1 MKSYDLI
8 VIGAGPGGTPAAM
21 AAAQFGKSVLLVDK
35 RGEPGGECLFEGCI
49 PSKVLENAA
58 NRYEMFKEAS
68 KFHVKIQNNPQIHWE
83 EVLKEKETLLQKRS
97 LGAEMKMKL
106 LPALTFK
113 KGKARFADTHVIEID
128 GERFSFKHAI
138 IATGALVN
146 IPPFK
151 GSGVDQAWTNKDL
164 FNYAKIPN
172 EIVFVGAGAI
182 SCELVQMFNKLG
194 TKCHILERGERILEK
209 VDEEC
214 VIKLYE
220 KMLSDGIAIDLNVNI
235 ESIEGENGKFDIHFN
250 QNGKAETI
258 RTPHVLLATGRVG
271 NVEGLGLDIVNVAHN
286 EHGIITDKTLQT
298 SQAHIYA
305 VGDCNIGPK
314 FAHWATYE
322 AGIAIHNIYA
332 PHKRETDIDKLCWV
346 LFSDPQIAS
355 VGLDEAQSEKRG
367 IDITVER
374 YDYAIDAR
382 SQIDKEMLGLLKF
395 VIDKKS
401 GVILGIQILSEDA
414 SSLSGEASLIVSQKM
429 TVMDVMGAIHPHPT
443 LSEAFGV
450 LAKNTFFKSM
460 LMAKKKKS

>member
-35 RGEPGGECLFEGCI
+35 RGKLGGECLFEGCI

-58 NRYEMFKEAS
+58 NRYKMFKEAS
-68 KFHVKIQNNPQIHWE
+68 KFHVQMLDNPQIHWE
-83 EVLKEKETLLQKRS
+83 EVLKEKEALLQKRS

-106 LPALTFK
+106 LPSLTFK
-113 KGKARFADTHVIEID
+113 KGKACFADTHVVEID
-128 GERFSFKHAI
+128 GERFGFKHAI

-146 IPPFK
+146 IPSFK
-151 GSGVDQAWTNKDL
+151 GSGVDKAWTNKDL
-164 FNYAKIPN
+164 FNYTEIPN

-194 TKCHILERGERILEK
+194 TKCHILERGKRILGK

-214 VIKLYE
+214 TTKLYK
-220 KMLSDGIAIDLNVNI
+220 KMLDDGITIDLNVNI
-235 ESIEGENGKFDIHFN
+235 ESIEDENGNFIIHFN
-250 QNGKAETI
+250 QNGNTKMI
-258 RTPHVLLATGRVG
+258 QTPHVLLATGRFG

-332 PHKRETDIDKLCWV
+332 PHKREIDIDKLCWV

-355 VGLDEAQSEKRG
+355 VGLDEAEAKKR
-367 IDITVER
+367 DINVTVQR
-374 YDYAIDAR
+374 YDYAVDAR
-382 SQIDKEMLGLLKF
+382 AQIDKEILGLLKF

-401 GVILGIQILSEDA
+401 SVIIGIQILGEDA

-429 TVMDVMGAIHPHPT
+429 TVMDIMGAIHPHPT

-460 LMAKKKKS
+460 LMAKKKKL